1 MWVGL
6 GFLPGVLGGCRVF
19 LGGGQRRFSA
29 VSPGREAVL
38 RVVLRVHVT
47 LARRSRAILMLQK

>member
-38 RVVLRVHVT
+38 RVHVA